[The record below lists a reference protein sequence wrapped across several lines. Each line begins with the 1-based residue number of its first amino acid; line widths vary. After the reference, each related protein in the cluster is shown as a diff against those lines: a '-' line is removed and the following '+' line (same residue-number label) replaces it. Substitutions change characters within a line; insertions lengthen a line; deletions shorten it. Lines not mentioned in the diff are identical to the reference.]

1 MEIVNIRLDED
12 AKKKIDS
19 LVSKGV
25 FASRSEALR
34 RIVED
39 HLDEH
44 PELFIDKEL
53 EEIMLEDLPETELL
67 ELCST
72 LFSGRKTA
80 AELIREGRGM

>member
-1 MEIVNIRLDED
+1 MKVVNIRLDED

-19 LVSKGV
+19 LVGKGIFV
-25 FASRSEALR
+25 SRSEALR

-44 PELFIDKEL
+44 PELFIGKEL

-80 AELIREGRGM
+80 AELTREGRGM

>member
-1 MEIVNIRLDED
+1 MEIVNVRLSED

-19 LVSKGV
+19 LVSKGA

-34 RIVED
+34 KIVED

-44 PELFIDKEL
+44 PELFIGKEL
-53 EEIMLEDLPETELL
+53 EGIVLEEIPEAELL
-67 ELCST
+67 ELCSA
-72 LFSGRKTA
+72 LFSGKKTA

>member
-1 MEIVNIRLDED
+1 MEIVNIRLNED

-19 LVSKGV
+19 LVSKGI

-44 PELFIDKEL
+44 PELFIGKEL
-53 EEIMLEDLPETELL
+53 EEIMLEDLPENELV

>member
-1 MEIVNIRLDED
+1 LEIVNISLNED

-19 LVSKGV
+19 LVSKGI

-44 PELFIDKEL
+44 PELFIGKDL
-53 EEIMLEDLPETELL
+53 EETMLENLSENELL
-67 ELCST
+67 ELCPT

-80 AELIREGRGM
+80 TEPIREGRGM

>member
-1 MEIVNIRLDED
+1 LEIVNIRLNED

-19 LVSKGV
+19 LVSKGI

-44 PELFIDKEL
+44 PELFIGKEL
-53 EEIMLEDLPETELL
+53 EEMMLENLSENELL

>member
-1 MEIVNIRLDED
+1 MEIVNIRLNED

-34 RIVED
+34 RIVEE
-39 HLDEH
+39 HLVEH
-44 PELFIDKEL
+44 PELFMDREL
-53 EEIMLEDLPETELL
+53 EELMREDLPETELF

-80 AELIREGRGM
+80 AELVREGRGM

>member
-1 MEIVNIRLDED
+1 LEIVNIRLNED

-44 PELFIDKEL
+44 PELFINEEL
-53 EEIMLEDLPETELL
+53 GEIMLEDLPETELL

-80 AELIREGRGM
+80 AELVKEGRGM

>member
-1 MEIVNIRLDED
+1 LEIVNIRLNED

-34 RIVED
+34 RIVEE
-39 HLDEH
+39 HLVEH
-44 PELFIDKEL
+44 PELFMDREL
-53 EEIMLEDLPETELL
+53 EELMLEDLPETELL